1 MKINYLL
8 MLSFILGLFGCNK
21 APKETVTEQAYG
33 PFTIRKVIRTGKS
46 FNMNY
51 GMVEGSA
58 TAYEVLYNGKA
69 ISAGDLEANTGLP
82 GIWRVFHLPDA
93 PGPALILGSQSLVL
107 VTDEGASARVT
118 PLHAQSSEFASVQW
132 LDRFDGQPGVFR
144 QIFSSDEVDTSAE
157 LSGGR
162 FLAIN
167 GALVLDTR
175 TLDIL
180 PFRDRSN
187 VDGYVPT
194 GGEILAVSP
203 DTGQV
208 VMMATPGYSAKDT
221 PEEQAL
227 ICFPLRGGQP
237 YAVPFSMTAT
247 RLGGL
252 SEATTEWVLDH
263 FAWSDDPSTGWR
275 LGQRSFDSPPPR
287 KGRLQYTRHQG
298 YTYTLDGVTGEMVAP
313 MVDHIQAV
321 LGLSP
326 DSLRPADHGS
336 IKYVCFSVNGID
348 YLVDHQVDAGR
359 LEVRANEDRGRID
372 DRSSPV
378 WTIGSSFNR
387 LLGEGRFQDFFL
399 PEKGDGE

>member
-1 MKINYLL
+1 MKIHDLL
-8 MLSFILGLFGCNK
+8 MLSFILGLFGCTR
-21 APKETVTEQAYG
+21 APKETITDRTYG
-33 PFTIRKVIRTGKS
+33 SFTVRQVVRTGKT
-46 FNMNY
+46 FNANY
-51 GMVEGSA
+51 GMVHAS
-58 TAYEVLYNGKA
+58 TTTYQVLYKGQPLVPD
-69 ISAGDLEANTGLP
+69 DLASNTGLP

-93 PGPALILGSQSLVL
+93 PKPALILGSQSLVL
-107 VTDEGASARVT
+107 VTDEGALARVT
-118 PLHAQSSEFASVQW
+118 PLHAQTNDFASVQW

-144 QIFSSDEVDTSAE
+144 QVFSSDDVDTSAE

-187 VDGYVPT
+187 VDGYVPST
-194 GGEILAVSP
+194 GEILAVSP

-208 VMMATPGYSAKDT
+208 VMMATTGYDVADL

-227 ICFPLRGGQP
+227 VCFPLRGGRP
-237 YAVPFSMTAT
+237 YAIPFSMATT

-252 SEATTEWVLDH
+252 SDATTEWVLDH
-263 FAWSDDPSTGWR
+263 FAWTADPSTGWR
-275 LGQRSFDSPPPR
+275 LGLRAFDSPPPR

-298 YTYTLDGVTGEMVAP
+298 YTYTLDGITGEMVAP
-313 MVDHIQAV
+313 LVDHIQAV

-326 DSLRPADHGS
+326 DNFRPADHGS
-336 IKYVCFSVNGID
+336 IKYVWFSVNGID

-359 LEVRANEDRGRID
+359 LEVRANDDRGRID

-378 WTIGSSFNR
+378 WTIESSFNR

-399 PEKGDGE
+399 PDEGDGE